1 MCCWMGSH
9 FHDGIDYNRAVFS
22 RELLEPGRTVSGSW
36 GTENPGRQGFE
47 NYDIK
52 VDKYDIFLND

>member
-22 RELLEPGRTVSGSW
+22 RELLELGRTVSGFW
-36 GTENPGRQGFE
+36 GTENPGR
-47 NYDIK
+47 
-52 VDKYDIFLND
+52 